1 MRIRKNAKTSAFL
14 HTTSNNNNNTIHETT
29 LCLLNQSPWDIITFP
44 ASTHSS
50 SSTSIHLFD
59 DFVTRYN
66 VNAAANWSSPD
77 SDKPIIQS
85 VASTKNSNECEYD
98 IISENVDKKTRNYE
112 SYEKE
117 EDKLGFMK
125 GCVKQE
131 DSFVDIQNDAV
142 CADKKKA
149 QTVSKSCGN
158 KKRAVNTSK
167 QNEFYYY
174 SGFGPSWGKKRGCTT
189 FNACGT
195 NVTTSSNDGDMD
207 VDVDEGEKRVG
218 HDTTTMKTVWSC
230 QVVPGEEDFDHVEQ
244 ENDKEKDKEKIV
256 KKRGR
261 KPIKARS
268 LKSLM

>member
-14 HTTSNNNNNTIHETT
+14 HTTSNNNNNNLHETT

-98 IISENVDKKTRNYE
+98 IINENVDKKTRNYE

-149 QTVSKSCGN
+149 QTVPKSCSS

-195 NVTTSSNDGDMD
+195 HVTTSSNDGDMD
-207 VDVDEGEKRVG
+207 MDVDEGKTRVG
-218 HDTTTMKTVWSC
+218 PDTTTMKTVWSC
-230 QVVPGEEDFDHVEQ
+230 QVVPGEEDFDYVEQ
-244 ENDKEKDKEKIV
+244 VNDKEKDKEKTV